1 MYHMK
6 LYEFFSVPSLS
17 DDDKKDHSKDHGDE
31 REKLANDVYW
41 YILDNDHLHKKH
53 FFPIAQEIYAQVKE
67 NKDLDRKKYTDC
79 WMPMVKEGALMFYKH
94 QHLQGNPSKI
104 FDKEM
109 CEHICKRIAEQ
120 HIKDIAEGQY
130 ELGN

>member
-1 MYHMK
+1 MK
-6 LYEFFSVPSLS
+6 LYEFFSVSSIS
-17 DDDKKDHSKDHGDE
+17 DSKDNKHPKDKDGE
-31 REKLANDVYW
+31 REQLANDLYW
-41 YILDNDHLHKKH
+41 YILDNDRLHKNH

-67 NKDLDRKKYTDC
+67 DKEIDRKKYTEC

-94 QHLQGNPSKI
+94 MRLSGNPKKI

-109 CEHICKRIAEQ
+109 CEHICKRIAER

-130 ELGN
+130 NFGD